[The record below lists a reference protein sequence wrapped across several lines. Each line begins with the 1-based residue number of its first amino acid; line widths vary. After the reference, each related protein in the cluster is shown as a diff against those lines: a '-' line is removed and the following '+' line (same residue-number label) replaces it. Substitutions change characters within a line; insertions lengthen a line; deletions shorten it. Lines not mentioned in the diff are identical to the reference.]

1 MMSEPAERDPV
12 RVFAGRALVT
22 VGALVLGL
30 SGLCTLGFAGVA
42 LFSDLQQANSYGS
55 FSNMLPFM
63 LVIGGLPMLVGFGL
77 LRWGLS
83 VLRKA
88 PKPPPSAPPPG

>member
-1 MMSEPAERDPV
+1 MSEPQERDPV

-22 VGALVLGL
+22 VGALILGL
-30 SGLCTLGFAGVA
+30 SGLCTLGFAGVT
-42 LFSDLQQANSYGS
+42 LVSDLQQPNSYGS

-63 LVIGGLPMLVGFGL
+63 LMIGGVPMLIGFGII
-77 LRWGLS
+77 RWGMW
-83 VLRKA
+83 VLRRT